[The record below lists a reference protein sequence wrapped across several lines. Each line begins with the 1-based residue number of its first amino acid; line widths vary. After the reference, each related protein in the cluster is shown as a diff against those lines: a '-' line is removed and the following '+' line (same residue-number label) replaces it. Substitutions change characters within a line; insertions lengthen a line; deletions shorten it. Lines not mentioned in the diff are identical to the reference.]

1 VVVAVEE
8 AEVTTAV
15 EKRKKMIM
23 TDKILRGDCF
33 FFVSILDLI
42 SSSLR
47 P

>member
-1 VVVAVEE
+1 MAVEE

-33 FFVSILDLI
+33 FFCVNFGPDFLL
-42 SSSLR
+42 